1 MKIYYIEHD
10 DFQIV
15 ATGETEK
22 KAKDLFMKMYND
34 LHDSGYLSY
43 CERFD
48 TWDELY
54 NQGIVY
60 CGEYILGEVYFRGH
74 RQDFTKKSVSNNK
87 EQS

>member
-34 LHDSGYLSY
+34 LHDSGYLGH
-43 CERFD
+43 CERFN
-48 TWDELY
+48 TWDELHEY
-54 NQGIVY
+54 YGVY